1 VRDDGTPVSDRVE
14 QAETRAVLSSLS
26 HLDEA
31 VVSLGRVF
39 GVEAG
44 DPRAPAR

>member
-1 VRDDGTPVSDRVE
+1 VSDRVE

-31 VVSLGRVF
+31 LVSLGRVF
-39 GVEAG
+39 DVQAT
-44 DPRAPAR
+44 DPRAPAKK